1 MPTHRTLAGI
11 AGLCATALAA
21 TTAPTTAL
29 AAPSEPDRP
38 VQLLDSRASGRT
50 VETPGGGRSRAVSLD
65 TAALRDTVTT
75 DRVELTLLDG
85 AAVTAVIDHHET
97 VDGIESWSGGIVGE
111 DGSFSA
117 VEVGGVQHLN
127 IASVEHG
134 TFEVAQDT
142 SGDYVMTQA
151 GRPPGGNDVVQAH
164 AGDDHAT
171 GSRSA
176 RQAAPGAMPQIRP
189 RDAASLVD
197 VAIVYPA
204 SLVTQMGAGPMQAQF
219 AQGIAQTNE
228 AFRNSGIPTQIRLVG
243 TRQVSGAQSTDLE
256 TNLRALGRP
265 GDGVYDEAQALRE
278 ETHADLVSLWLSGSV
293 PGGSSCGIAYLGG
306 LDPQVEAE
314 RDAWSVVYAAS
325 CATQFRVFSH
335 ELGHNFS
342 GNHNADAAQ
351 PPTGGKA
358 YARGYVDVA
367 ARTVTLMSY
376 YNTCDRP
383 DDFCTRIPY
392 YSSPNVAAAG
402 RPQGTTTTN
411 NVQAI
416 NEQID
421 AVANYRQSQIYPG
434 SVAITGTARFGG
446 TVTAVAADWAPAVT
460 FGYQWIIDG
469 VAVPGLTGQS
479 IKLGSADI
487 GKSLAVQV
495 TGSAPYYTP
504 VAAGSAP
511 VVIGKAL
518 FRTTRPTLRGTPRAR
533 RVLSVK
539 LKGWAPR
546 PGKNGVKV
554 RYQWM
559 RNGKAIKGAKA
570 RTYRVRAKDRGKQIS
585 VKVRAK
591 ASGYETGKRTSKKVK
606 IRR

>member
-11 AGLCATALAA
+11 AGLCAIALAA
-21 TTAPTTAL
+21 TTAPTTAV
-29 AAPSEPDRP
+29 AAPGEPDRP
-38 VQLLDSRASGRT
+38 AQLLDSPGSART
-50 VETPGGGRSRAVSLD
+50 VETPGGERVRAVSLD
-65 TAALRDTVTT
+65 AAALHDTVTG
-75 DRVELTLLDG
+75 DRVDLSLFDD
-85 AAVTAVIDHHET
+85 AAVTALIDHHET
-97 VDGIESWSGGIVGE
+97 VDGIETWSGGIVGE

-117 VEVGGVQHLN
+117 VEVNGVHHLN

-134 TFEVAQDT
+134 TFEVAQDR
-142 SGDYVMTQA
+142 SGDYVMTEA
-151 GRPPGGNDVVQAH
+151 GMPPGGNDVIQSH
-164 AGDDHAT
+164 ADDDHAT
-171 GSRSA
+171 GSRSG
-176 RQAAPGAMPQIRP
+176 RRAAPGAMPQAQP
-189 RDAASLVD
+189 RDAAGLVD

-204 SLVTQMGAGPMQAQF
+204 SLVAQMGADAMQAQF

-243 TRQVSGAQSTDLE
+243 TRQVSGTQSTDLE

-265 GDGVYDEAQALRE
+265 GDGVFDEAQALRE

-293 PGGSSCGIAYLGG
+293 PGGNSCGIAYLGG
-306 LDPQVEAE
+306 LDPQVQAE

-342 GNHNADAAQ
+342 GNHNADATQ

-383 DDFCTRIPY
+383 ADNDFCTRIGY
-392 YSSPNVAAAG
+392 YSSPDVVAAG
-402 RPQGTTTTN
+402 RPQGTSATN

-421 AVANYRQSQIYPG
+421 AVANYRQSQIHPG
-434 SVAITGTARFGG
+434 SVAIAGTPRFGA
-446 TVTAVAADWAPAVT
+446 TVTATAADWAPAVS

-495 TGSAPYYTP
+495 TGSAPYYT
-504 VAAGSAP
+504 
-511 VVIGKAL
+511 
-518 FRTTRPTLRGTPRAR
+518 
-533 RVLSVK
+533 
-539 LKGWAPR
+539 
-546 PGKNGVKV
+546 
-554 RYQWM
+554 
-559 RNGKAIKGAKA
+559 
-570 RTYRVRAKDRGKQIS
+570 
-585 VKVRAK
+585 
-591 ASGYETGKRTSKKVK
+591 
-606 IRR
+606 